1 MKQLFHTQFILKR
14 CCLGEQI
21 GDRLQ
26 SEASN
31 SIHRKWK
38 LLGGREGSSP
48 TV

>member
-1 MKQLFHTQFILKR
+1 MYETIVTQFILKR

-26 SEASN
+26 SETSN